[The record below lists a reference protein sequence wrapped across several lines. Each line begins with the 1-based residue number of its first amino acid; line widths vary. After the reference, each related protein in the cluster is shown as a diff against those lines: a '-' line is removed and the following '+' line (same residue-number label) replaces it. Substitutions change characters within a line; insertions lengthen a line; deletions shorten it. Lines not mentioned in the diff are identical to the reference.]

1 MGQARGVLN
10 RRVSAKILLD
20 IFSGIIGRV
29 VLMHI
34 VRREKQSLLEQFDE
48 LFHILWRALS
58 ADEG

>member
-1 MGQARGVLN
+1 
-10 RRVSAKILLD
+10 
-20 IFSGIIGRV
+20 
-29 VLMHI
+29 MHI